1 MKTALLFPGYG
12 SQFIGM
18 GKEFYNESRIVQEY
32 FEQASNCLDINFV
45 KLCFA
50 SSDIELGKMNRAYTT
65 LFLIGG
71 AISALLKEAVI
82 PIDIVAGYNSGE
94 YTALFAA
101 EGINFVDGLY
111 LLHKLS
117 GLYQDSINKSDV
129 HSLHVSGVGLQDLV
143 SLCASVSVDGEY
155 ASIAL
160 YITKVTYIVSG
171 SMVAIEEI
179 KKKIAHSY
187 DHAKCH
193 GVSVENGLVAPAF
206 TEVVN
211 QFKMYLE
218 KVDFN
223 DLKIPLI
230 NCLDGTFIESG
241 AMTKHHIIEHIN
253 TPVRWDKI
261 MEACSEVD
269 LIIAVCPGTELSNM
283 FTAMYPEKKIV
294 VVNKSSDIDQI
305 KNILSLSH

>member
-32 FEQASNCLDINFV
+32 FEQASNCLDTNFV

-50 SSDIELGKMNRAYTT
+50 SSDIELGKMNKAYTA
-65 LFLIGG
+65 LFLVGS

-117 GLYQDSINKSDV
+117 GLYQDIINKSDI
-129 HSLHVSGVGLQDLV
+129 HSLYVSGVAFQDLAT
-143 SLCASVSVDGEY
+143 LCALVNTEGEY
-155 ASIAL
+155 AAIAM
-160 YITKVTYIVSG
+160 YATKITYIVSG
-171 SMVAIEEI
+171 SMKAIEEI
-179 KKKIAHSY
+179 KKKVVSLY
-187 DHAKCH
+187 DQAKCH
-193 GVSVENGLVAPAF
+193 GASVENGLVAPVF

-223 DLKIPLI
+223 DLKIPLLS
-230 NCLDGTFIESG
+230 CLDGTFVESG
-241 AMTKHHIIEHIN
+241 ALAKHHIIEHIN
-253 TPVRWDKI
+253 SPVRWDKI
-261 MEACSEVD
+261 MESCSEVD
-269 LIIAVCPGTELSNM
+269 LIIAMCPSTELSTM
-283 FTAMYPEKKIV
+283 LTAMYPEKKV
-294 VVNKSSDIDQI
+294 VAVNKSADIDLI
-305 KNILSLSH
+305 KNIISP

>member
-45 KLCFA
+45 KLCFS
-50 SSDIELGKMNRAYTT
+50 SSDIELGKMNRAYTA
-65 LFLIGG
+65 LFLIG
-71 AISALLKEAVI
+71 ASISALLKEAVV
-82 PIDIVAGYNSGE
+82 PIDVVAGYNSGE

-101 EGINFVDGLY
+101 DGINFVDGLY

-117 GLYQDSINKSDV
+117 GLYQDIINKSDI
-129 HSLHVSGVGLQDLV
+129 HSLYVSGVGLQNLV

-155 ASIAL
+155 AAIAL

-171 SMVAIEEI
+171 SMKAIEKI
-179 KKKIAHSY
+179 KKKIVAEY
-187 DHAKCH
+187 DQAKCH

-206 TEVVN
+206 TEVEN

-230 NCLDGTFIESG
+230 NCLDGTFIATG
-241 AMTKHHIIEHIN
+241 AMAKHHIIEHIN
-253 TPVRWDKI
+253 SPIRWDKI

-269 LIIAVCPGTELSNM
+269 IIIAICPSAEVSSMLA
-283 FTAMYPEKKIV
+283 AMYPEKKV
-294 VVNKSSDIDQI
+294 VMVNKSVDIDMI
-305 KNILSLSH
+305 KNILSS